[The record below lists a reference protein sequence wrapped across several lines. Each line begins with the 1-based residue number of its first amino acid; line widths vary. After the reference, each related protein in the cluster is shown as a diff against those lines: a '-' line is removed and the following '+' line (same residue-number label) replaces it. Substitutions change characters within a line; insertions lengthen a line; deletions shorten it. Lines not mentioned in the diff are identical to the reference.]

1 MNSIGERIRSKRMA
15 NKMSMQELGNI
26 LGKSKGNISEY
37 EKGKYEPSAKTII
50 ALSRVFKV
58 STDWILIGEEYD
70 HNSDE
75 VLSEQEANLLTMYRR
90 LDERDKRDIYDNV
103 YCKYNRVYGISN
115 NRVAEDPVEFDKYP
129 ANKGK

>member
-1 MNSIGERIRSKRMA
+1 MNSIGDRIRSKRIA

-37 EKGKYEPSAKTII
+37 EKGKYEPSAQTII

-58 STDWILIGEEYD
+58 SADWILIGKEYE

-75 VLSEQEANLLTMYRR
+75 VLSEQETNLLTMYRR
-90 LDERDKRDIYDNV
+90 LDERDKRDIYDNI
-103 YCKYNRVYGISN
+103 YCKYHRAYDIN
-115 NRVAEDPVEFDKYP
+115 NEQVAENPIGFEEEAEEK
-129 ANKGK
+129 